1 MKIHPVLG
9 PTYQVKILETG
20 EEARTD
26 FIREQMLKLMQ
37 GRARSST
44 EPNNDGDEEEV
55 GSQSSSTSEASSSM
69 TEESEKR
76 GNKRKGHEKNKK
88 KHMSKK
94 EQKHSGKGKKNRAK
108 DKGKHKKAKECKAAA
123 EYAKQEKARISKV
136 HSQCGRVTARLLPTV
151 LQVRQLLKDA
161 NMSQLPTTMKAKMEQ
176 HLKTLQEYET
186 EAKIK
191 MRLKDPLDLA
201 FAVEDVVMAC
211 KEAVTDV
218 KLCQSMLQS
227 YMKT

>member
-1 MKIHPVLG
+1 
-9 PTYQVKILETG
+9 
-20 EEARTD
+20 
-26 FIREQMLKLMQ
+26 
-37 GRARSST
+37 
-44 EPNNDGDEEEV
+44 
-55 GSQSSSTSEASSSM
+55 M

-108 DKGKHKKAKECKAAA
+108 DKGKHKKAKKCKAAA
-123 EYAKQEKARISKV
+123 EDAKQEKARISKV
-136 HSQCGRVTARLLPTV
+136 HSQCGRVAARLLPTV

-201 FAVEDVVMAC
+201 FAVEDAAMAC

-227 YMKT
+227 YMKM